1 MKQKLALACALV
13 AEPRV
18 LLLDEPTTGVDPVSR
33 REFWDTLVDLSSQ
46 GMTILVATPYLDEAE
61 RCHRVALMHQGL
73 LVRTGTPAG
82 IRQGLGLAR
91 LDVRASDLRAAEVA
105 LSGRHGI
112 TDVQRFGDRLDVLVR
127 DAADGERAVR
137 AALAEVGQSVGSM
150 RTGAPTL
157 ENAFVSILQALE
169 GEARAPEFPG
179 HRREP
184 RHPDAIAIGARGLGK
199 SFGAFTAVK
208 GIDLEVRPGEVYGL
222 LGANGAGKTTTL
234 RAITGLL
241 EVHEGDVTKGEISF
255 DGAEITDEDPAERV
269 RRGISQVMEGR
280 RIFAEMTVDDNLRA
294 GGYVNRDKARV
305 TESRDRVMSLFPR
318 LAERSNAVAGYLSGG
333 EQQMLSIG
341 RALMQDPKL
350 LILDE
355 PSLGLA
361 PRLVQEVRDIIVE
374 INKQGTS
381 VLLIEQNAKM
391 ALSIAHHGYIMET
404 GKLVMDG
411 DPARLLKDEDVKEF
425 YLGLGATGEQKSFRD
440 VKHYKR
446 RKRWL
451 S

>member
-1 MKQKLALACALV
+1 VENLEV
-13 AEPRV
+13 V
-18 LLLDEPTTGVDPVSR
+18 
-33 REFWDTLVDLSSQ
+33 
-46 GMTILVATPYLDEAE
+46 YN
-61 RCHRVALMHQGL
+61 
-73 LVRTGTPAG
+73 
-82 IRQGLGLAR
+82 
-91 LDVRASDLRAAEVA
+91 DV
-105 LSGRHGI
+105 
-112 TDVQRFGDRLDVLVR
+112 VLV
-127 DAADGERAVR
+127 
-137 AALAEVGQSVGSM
+137 L
-150 RTGAPTL
+150 
-157 ENAFVSILQALE
+157 
-169 GEARAPEFPG
+169 
-179 HRREP
+179 
-184 RHPDAIAIGARGLGK
+184 RGI
-199 SFGAFTAVK
+199 S
-208 GIDLEVRPGEVYGL
+208 LEVPDGQIVAL

-234 RAITGLL
+234 RAISGLL

-255 DGAEITDEDPAERV
+255 DGVDITDEDPAARV

-280 RIFAEMTVDDNLRA
+280 RVFAEMTVDDNLRA
-294 GGYVNRDKARV
+294 GAYSNRDNNRV
-305 TESRDRVMSLFPR
+305 TEARERVMALFPQ
-318 LAERSNAVAGYLSGG
+318 LAARSNATAGYLSGG
-333 EQQMLSIG
+333 EQQMLAIG

-361 PRLVQEVRDIIVE
+361 PRLVQEVREIIVE
-374 INKQGTS
+374 INRQGTS

-404 GKLVMDG
+404 GKMVMDG